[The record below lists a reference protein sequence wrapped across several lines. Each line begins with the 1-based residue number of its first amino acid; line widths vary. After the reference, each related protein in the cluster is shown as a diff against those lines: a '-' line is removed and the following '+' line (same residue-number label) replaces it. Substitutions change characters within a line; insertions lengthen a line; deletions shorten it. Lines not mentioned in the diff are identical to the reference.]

1 MPGITMTLG
10 KDVSVSGIS
19 NAVDLTHS
27 ESAATYDTT
36 KKGDTYRRILKG
48 WIEDSITVNCNDAP
62 GCARGD
68 AVTIS
73 YNCPSGQNVS
83 AKYLV
88 VKVTKNEPL
97 DGIVTYDVE
106 LQRGVQ

>member
-1 MPGITMTLG
+1 MPTLTLG
-10 KDVSVSGIS
+10 KDISVTGIS

-36 KKGDTYRRILKG
+36 KKGDSYRKIVKG
-48 WIEDSITVNCNDAP
+48 WIEDTITVNCNDAP
-62 GCARGD
+62 GCARGNV
-68 AVTIS
+68 VTIS
-73 YNCPSGQNVS
+73 YTNPSGDAVS

-97 DGIVTYDVE
+97 DGIITYDVE
-106 LQRGVQ
+106 LSRGVQ

>member
-1 MPGITMTLG
+1 MVTMTLG
-10 KDVSVSGIS
+10 KDVSVTGIA

-36 KKGDTYRRILKG
+36 KKGDTYRRIVKG
-48 WIEDSITVNCNDAP
+48 WIESTITVNCIDAP

-68 AVTIS
+68 SVTIA
-73 YNCPSGQNVS
+73 YTCASGFVES

-97 DGIVTYDVE
+97 DGIITYDVE
-106 LQRGVQ
+106 LSRGVQ